1 MLVRDLRF
9 LIVDDM
15 KYMRAT
21 IKSMLRSLGFEKIE
35 QANDGME
42 ALRILRTHRI
52 DIIISDWQMDRM
64 DGLELLHEIRSDRN
78 LASKPF
84 MMVTGESE
92 LRFVEKAIES
102 GVTEFIIKPFDPT
115 TLSKKIKRIIL
126 NKLKHNQRIQT
137 PDKTTAEILEE
148 VRLGT
153 FAG

>member
-1 MLVRDLRF
+1 
-9 LIVDDM
+9 M

-64 DGLELLHEIRSDRN
+64 DGLELLYEIRNDRN
-78 LASKPF
+78 LATKPF

-92 LRFVEKAIES
+92 LRFVEKAIEA
-102 GVTEFIIKPFDPT
+102 GVSEFIIKPFDPT

-126 NKLKHNQRIQT
+126 NKLKHQQRIQT
-137 PDKTTAEILEE
+137 PDKSTEEILEE

>member
-35 QANDGME
+35 QASDGME

-64 DGLELLHEIRSDRN
+64 DGLELLYEIRNDRS

-92 LRFVEKAIES
+92 LRFVEKAIEA
-102 GVTEFIIKPFDPT
+102 GVSEFIIKPFDPT

-126 NKLKHNQRIQT
+126 NKLKHNQRIPT
-137 PDKTTAEILEE
+137 PDKSSAEILEE

>member
-64 DGLELLHEIRSDRN
+64 DGLELLHEIRNDRN

>member
-1 MLVRDLRF
+1 
-9 LIVDDM
+9 
-15 KYMRAT
+15 
-21 IKSMLRSLGFEKIE
+21 
-35 QANDGME
+35 
-42 ALRILRTHRI
+42 
-52 DIIISDWQMDRM
+52 
-64 DGLELLHEIRSDRN
+64 
-78 LASKPF
+78 

>member
-153 FAG
+153 FVG

>member
-15 KYMRAT
+15 KYMRTT

-35 QANDGME
+35 QASDGME
-42 ALRILRTHRI
+42 ALRILRSHRI
-52 DIIISDWQMDRM
+52 DIIISDWQMERM
-64 DGLELLHEIRSDRN
+64 DGLELLEHIRNDRA

-84 MMVTGESE
+84 MMITGESE
-92 LRFVEKAIES
+92 LRFVEKAIDS
-102 GVTEFIIKPFDPT
+102 GVTEFVIKPFDPT

-126 NKLKHNQRIQT
+126 NKLKHKQRI
-137 PDKTTAEILEE
+137 PSNEKTTEEILEE

>member
-64 DGLELLHEIRSDRN
+64 D
-78 LASKPF
+78 P
-84 MMVTGESE
+84 
-92 LRFVEKAIES
+92 
-102 GVTEFIIKPFDPT
+102 
-115 TLSKKIKRIIL
+115 
-126 NKLKHNQRIQT
+126 Q
-137 PDKTTAEILEE
+137 
-148 VRLGT
+148 
-153 FAG
+153 